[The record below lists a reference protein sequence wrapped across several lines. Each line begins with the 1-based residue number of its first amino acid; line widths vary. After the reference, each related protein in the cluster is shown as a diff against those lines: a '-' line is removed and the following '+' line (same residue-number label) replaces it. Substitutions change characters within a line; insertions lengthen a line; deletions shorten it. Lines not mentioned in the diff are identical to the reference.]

1 MQLKD
6 TNMTTSEPLF
16 DERYISETLATL
28 ESNDSRPHSGHS
40 SQSDLEAHAQSILR
54 NKCLD
59 ECENAIADLPT
70 QVAENLLSI
79 FDQVADSFLPGPL
92 WQAPLPPSKDTN
104 SSASSKA
111 KQKPRSKES
120 NIVLRCLKIV
130 SAARLA
136 LASHGKKDQPL
147 KVKVERLF
155 SAAARYLD
163 SVPQYDILEDA
174 EALLLLAEL
183 EYGRNRSD
191 SARSRLK
198 AVIAALTNEG
208 RMRSMMILGN
218 GASLLRRRNA
228 LRTALLML
236 HWYFNEV
243 PTSLEDLHTDLD
255 GDLGEL
261 AGNAEELF
269 VTSQLRLASLHGRL
283 KRFLD
288 AQPVVDDK
296 VWQSCEK
303 SFNIWYDE
311 LREQSRNLDTL
322 TEDASVNFFVF
333 Q

>member
-1 MQLKD
+1 
-6 TNMTTSEPLF
+6 MTTPEPLF
-16 DERYISETLATL
+16 DERYIADALATL
-28 ESNDSRPHSGHS
+28 ESNESRPQSGHS
-40 SQSDLEAHAQSILR
+40 SQTDLEAHAQAILR

-59 ECENAIADLPT
+59 ECENAIADLPA
-70 QVAENLLSI
+70 QVVENLLNI

-92 WQAPLPPSKDTN
+92 WQAPPLPSKDSK
-104 SSASSKA
+104 SSSSKI
-111 KQKPRSKES
+111 KQKQQRKEP

-136 LASHGKKDQPL
+136 LASHAKKDQPL
-147 KVKVERLF
+147 KAKVERLF

-163 SVPQYDILEDA
+163 SVPQYDILDDA

-191 SARSRLK
+191 SAKSRLK
-198 AVIAALTNEG
+198 SVIAALTNEG

-243 PTSLEDLHTDLD
+243 PASLEDLHTDLD

-261 AGNAEELF
+261 SGNAEELF

-288 AQPVVDDK
+288 AQPMVDDK

-322 TEDASVNFFVF
+322 TEDAPVNFFVF